1 MNYEA
6 NTTHW
11 PIGSLVIHDAD
22 AKRADMLMR
31 VEGYD
36 REGLCLTRYIAERV
50 DMRSP
55 RSTPHSKGTWANPL
69 AVLHDPARFGVAVP
83 GREGAE
89 Q

>member
-6 NTTHW
+6 NKTHW
-11 PIGSLVIHDAD
+11 PMGSLVIHDAD

-36 REGLCLTRYIAERV
+36 REGLCLTRYIAARV

-55 RSTPHSKGTWANPL
+55 RSTAHSKRQLANRL
-69 AVLHDPARFGVAVP
+69 AVLHDPARFGIAVP
-83 GREGAE
+83 GREGTG